1 MSISIVQT
9 MARLSRTL
17 ALLSLLG
24 GALFVGIAAR
34 TVDPSLRSL
43 NAKRLEAAK
52 RWEYS
57 ARGRNGS
64 GDFRRATDTSPPSR
78 VKNITFTNPKASGAS
93 AKVHA
98 LSRLFISCTSRVLR
112 EWRDHTPSQL

>member
-1 MSISIVQT
+1 
-9 MARLSRTL
+9 MARLSRAL

-24 GALFVGIAAR
+24 GTLFVDTAAR
-34 TVDPSLRSL
+34 VIDLSLRSL

-57 ARGRNGS
+57 ARGRDGS
-64 GDFRRATDTSPPSR
+64 GDLRRATDTSAPSR
-78 VKNITFTNPKASGAS
+78 VKNITFTNPKASGAY
-93 AKVHA
+93 ARVHV
-98 LSRLFISCTSRVLR
+98 LPRLFVSCTSRVLR